1 MTNQILDY
9 NVLIMKVDLHNHS
22 YYSDGVFSPGEVVGL
37 ANEAGCDLFSLTDHD
52 TTAGVAEAQIEADK
66 LGVKLLN
73 GVEISAF
80 WRNMTIHIV
89 GLDIDLNN
97 DKLQEGLAHN
107 QQLREDRAEKI
118 ALGLWRSG
126 IKDALEKTQKLS
138 KTSMLTRTH
147 FAQMLIK
154 EGYCKDMKSVF
165 RRYLTGKKPGGVR
178 VEWKNIDEVV
188 GWIHAAGG
196 KAVLAHPFRYRMTN
210 TKIKN
215 MIIDFKEVMG
225 DGIEVVNATST
236 DEEISL
242 SNQWAKEYKLLS
254 SCGSDYHGWSNQRI
268 QIGCLRDLPSLDNA
282 IWKYLQCLT

>member
-1 MTNQILDY
+1 MTNEILDY
-9 NVLIMKVDLHNHS
+9 NVLIMKIDLHNHS
-22 YYSDGVFSPGEVVGL
+22 YYSDGVFSPSEVVGL

-89 GLDIDLNN
+89 GLGIDLNN

-107 QQLREDRAEKI
+107 QQLREDRADKI

-178 VEWKNIDEVV
+178 VEWKNIDKVV
-188 GWIHAAGG
+188 DWIHAAGG
-196 KAVLAHPFRYRMTN
+196 KAVIAHPFRYRMTQ

-215 MIIDFKEVMG
+215 MLIDFKEVLG
-225 DGIEVVNATST
+225 DGIEVVTATST
-236 DEEISL
+236 DEEITL

-254 SCGSDYHGWSNQRI
+254 SCGSDYHGWPNQRI
-268 QIGCLRDLPSLDNA
+268 QIGCLRDLPNLDNA
-282 IWKYLQCLT
+282 IWRYLPCRT